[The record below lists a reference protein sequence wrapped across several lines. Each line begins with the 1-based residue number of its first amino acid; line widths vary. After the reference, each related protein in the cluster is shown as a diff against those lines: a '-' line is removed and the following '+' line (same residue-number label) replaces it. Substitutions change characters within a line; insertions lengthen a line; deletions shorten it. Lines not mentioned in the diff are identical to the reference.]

1 MVYCLPRILE
11 ARRNQSESALEDT
24 RCWQSQGQCPIGVIP
39 DVCKHPQQVSRPEYH
54 CEKTITDPI
63 TGEKHDYYPKHKQVL
78 RQLLS
83 IPFAMAAL
91 LVLGTLTTGVF
102 GIELFLSHVYAG
114 LYKSYLEYLPTVLL
128 ALCLPYI
135 RDWMEVFAVKLT
147 EYENWRTQDRYEMSL
162 TLKVFVLNFITS
174 YLPILLSAFVY
185 IPFGDNILSGIRTW
199 LQSTTGWKDALAAD
213 IHVDTSRLRSEV
225 IALTVTDQI
234 SGFGE
239 ELILPALKLRA
250 AQWYGNWKG
259 KNKGY
264 NYSSASGSYVA
275 EKEVKFLNQI
285 RDEAEREPY
294 NVHEDI
300 QQMVTQSVL
309 TLKHEAWSP

>member
-1 MVYCLPRILE
+1 MV
-11 ARRNQSESALEDT
+11 
-24 RCWQSQGQCPIGVIP
+24 
-39 DVCKHPQQVSRPEYH
+39 
-54 CEKTITDPI
+54 
-63 TGEKHDYYPKHKQVL
+63 
-78 RQLLS
+78 
-83 IPFAMAAL
+83 FA
-91 LVLGTLTTGVF
+91 
-102 GIELFLSHVYAG
+102 IELFLSHVYAG
-114 LYKSYLEYLPTVLL
+114 NYKSWLEYLPTVLL

-135 RDWMEVFAVKLT
+135 RDWMEVVAVKLT

-174 YLPILLSAFVY
+174 YLPILLSAFLY
-185 IPFGDNILSGIRTW
+185 IPFGDNILSSIRAY
-199 LQSTTGWKDALAAD
+199 LQTSSTAGGFKHLLAAD

-259 KNKGY
+259 ANKGY
-264 NYSSASGSYVA
+264 NYSAVSGSYVA
-275 EKEVKFLNQI
+275 AEEVGFLRQV
-285 RDEAEREPY
+285 RDEAEREMY

-300 QQMVTQSVL
+300 QQMVTQ
-309 TLKHEAWSP
+309 